1 MSEKRNLMINCDVCD
16 ARNAKEEY
24 LSGYEQI
31 MINTDLLLVSAESRG
46 VLERLPA
53 ICNTDNT
60 LEVDDDANLIFQNRS
75 TEINSKSVF
84 PADTVLA
91 VNGDLLIHS
100 DTSRQTLET
109 LRAVN
114 VTGSLLCPASLL
126 TCIKDLYVTGEIKS
140 YPDDCVVLP
149 PVFTPDE
156 YFHLR
161 AKEGQKYY
169 AEQEIRLIAPGI
181 DLGTLRDKKVQFI
194 SPRFFVPAEKA
205 ADALELFNETASM
218 EVIPQGYV
226 FVDTGKEL
234 SESLLKKYGNRLFFR
249 GDLTLTVGSIPLL
262 SRLEKLYVSGT
273 ILVPENLAEDFYQ
286 FDVECSSVKVVKEE
300 KRRILENSP
309 RIVLNKDILTAS
321 PQGVLVRN
329 CAVLTIEENITPQ
342 DILDHVEIV
351 NCARVDCAENQKAAV
366 YQKSTN
372 VPQIG
377 SREEN
382 GEPSGMLG
390 ILLNLA
396 ETKMINADKYVL

>member
-1 MSEKRNLMINCDVCD
+1 MSEKKNLMINCDVCD

-60 LEVDDDANLIFQNRS
+60 LEVDDNANLIFQNGRM
-75 TEINSKSVF
+75 EINSSSAF
-84 PADTVLA
+84 PADTVFA
-91 VNGDLLIHS
+91 VNGDLMIYS
-100 DTSRQTLET
+100 DTSRQTLEA

-126 TCIKDLYVTGEIKS
+126 TCIKELYVTGETKT
-140 YPDDCVVLP
+140 YPDDCIILP

-161 AKEGQKYY
+161 AREGQKYY
-169 AEQEIRLIAPGI
+169 VEQEVRLTVPGI
-181 DLGTLRDKKVQFI
+181 SLAALGDKKVQFI

-205 ADALELFNETASM
+205 ADALELFDEKASM
-218 EVIPQGYV
+218 VVIPRGCA
-226 FVDTGKEL
+226 FIDACEEL
-234 SESLLKKYGNRLFFR
+234 GENLLRKYGNRLFFR
-249 GDLTLTVGSIPLL
+249 GDLTLTAESIPLL

-273 ILVPENLAEDFYQ
+273 LLVPENLAEDFYQ

-309 RIVLNKDILTAS
+309 RIILDKNILTAS
-321 PQGVLVRN
+321 PQGVLVQN
-329 CAVLTIEENITPQ
+329 CAVLTIDENITPQ

-351 NCARVDCAENQKAAV
+351 NCARVDCSENQKAAV
-366 YQKSTN
+366 YQKSSN

>member
-31 MINTDLLLVSAESRG
+31 MINTDLLLVSPESRG
-46 VLERLPA
+46 ILERLPA

-60 LEVDDDANLIFQNRS
+60 LEVDDNAHLIFQNGS
-75 TEINSKSVF
+75 AEINSKSVF

-126 TCIKDLYVTGEIKS
+126 TCIKDLYVTGEIKT

-249 GDLTLTVGSIPLL
+249 GDLTLTEGSIPLL

-286 FDVECSSVKVVKEE
+286 FDVECSSVKFVKEE

-377 SREEN
+377 NREEN

>member
-169 AEQEIRLIAPGI
+169 AEQEIRLIAPGM

>member
-1 MSEKRNLMINCDVCD
+1 M
-16 ARNAKEEY
+16 A
-24 LSGYEQI
+24 
-31 MINTDLLLVSAESRG
+31 
-46 VLERLPA
+46 
-53 ICNTDNT
+53 
-60 LEVDDDANLIFQNRS
+60 F
-75 TEINSKSVF
+75 
-84 PADTVLA
+84 
-91 VNGDLLIHS
+91 
-100 DTSRQTLET
+100 
-109 LRAVN
+109 
-114 VTGSLLCPASLL
+114 SLFTA
-126 TCIKDLYVTGEIKS
+126 YM
-140 YPDDCVVLP
+140 CV
-149 PVFTPDE
+149 
-156 YFHLR
+156 YSS
-161 AKEGQKYY
+161 
-169 AEQEIRLIAPGI
+169 QEIRLIAPGI

-249 GDLTLTVGSIPLL
+249 GDLTLTEGSIPLL

-309 RIVLNKDILTAS
+309 RIVLDKDILTAS
-321 PQGVLVRN
+321 PPGVLIRN
-329 CAVLTIEENITPQ
+329 SAVLTIEENITPQ

-351 NCARVDCAENQKAAV
+351 NCSRVDCTENQKAAV

>member
-249 GDLTLTVGSIPLL
+249 GDLTLIEGSIPLL

-309 RIVLNKDILTAS
+309 RIVLDKDILTAS
-321 PQGVLVRN
+321 PPGVLIRN
-329 CAVLTIEENITPQ
+329 SAVLTIEENITPQ

-351 NCARVDCAENQKAAV
+351 NCARVDCTENQKAAV

>member
-126 TCIKDLYVTGEIKS
+126 TCIKDLYVTGEIKT

-249 GDLTLTVGSIPLL
+249 GDLTLIEGSIPLL

-377 SREEN
+377 SLEEN

>member
-300 KRRILENSP
+300 KRRMLENSP
-309 RIVLNKDILTAS
+309 RIILNKDILTAS

>member
-126 TCIKDLYVTGEIKS
+126 TCIKDLYVTGEIKT

-149 PVFTPDE
+149 PVVTPDE

-194 SPRFFVPAEKA
+194 SPRFFVPEEKA

-249 GDLTLTVGSIPLL
+249 GDLTLTEGSIPLL

>member
-1 MSEKRNLMINCDVCD
+1 MSEKKNLMINCDVCD

-46 VLERLPA
+46 ILERLPA

-126 TCIKDLYVTGEIKS
+126 TCIKDLYVTGEIKT

-249 GDLTLTVGSIPLL
+249 GDLTLIEGSIPLL

-342 DILDHVEIV
+342 DILDHVEVV
-351 NCARVDCAENQKAAV
+351 NCARVDCSESQKAAV

>member
-126 TCIKDLYVTGEIKS
+126 TCIKDLYVTGEIKT
-140 YPDDCVVLP
+140 YPDDCGVLP

-249 GDLTLTVGSIPLL
+249 GDLTLTEGSIPLL

>member
-126 TCIKDLYVTGEIKS
+126 TCIKDLYVTGEIKT

-161 AKEGQKYY
+161 AQEGQKYY

-249 GDLTLTVGSIPLL
+249 GDLTLTEGSIPLL

-286 FDVECSSVKVVKEE
+286 FDVEYSSVKVVKEE

>member
-1 MSEKRNLMINCDVCD
+1 MINCDVCD

-60 LEVDDDANLIFQNRS
+60 LEVDDNANLIFQNGRM
-75 TEINSKSVF
+75 EINSSSAF
-84 PADTVLA
+84 PADTVFA
-91 VNGDLLIHS
+91 VNGDLMIYS
-100 DTSRQTLET
+100 DTSRQTLEA

-126 TCIKDLYVTGEIKS
+126 TCIKELYVTGETKT
-140 YPDDCVVLP
+140 YPDDCIILP

-161 AKEGQKYY
+161 AREGQKYY
-169 AEQEIRLIAPGI
+169 VEQEVRLTVPGI
-181 DLGTLRDKKVQFI
+181 SLAALGDKKVQFI

-205 ADALELFNETASM
+205 ADALELFDEKASM
-218 EVIPQGYV
+218 VVIPRGCA
-226 FVDTGKEL
+226 FIDACEEF
-234 SESLLKKYGNRLFFR
+234 SENLLRKYGNRLFFR
-249 GDLTLTVGSIPLL
+249 GDLTLTAESIPLL

-273 ILVPENLAEDFYQ
+273 LLVPENLAEDFYQ

-309 RIVLNKDILTAS
+309 RIILDKNILTAS
-321 PQGVLVRN
+321 PQGVLVQN
-329 CAVLTIEENITPQ
+329 CAVLTIDENITPQ

>member
-46 VLERLPA
+46 ILERLPA

-60 LEVDDDANLIFQNRS
+60 LEVDDNAHLIFQNGS
-75 TEINSKSVF
+75 AEINSKSVF

-126 TCIKDLYVTGEIKS
+126 TCIKDLYVTGEIKT

-249 GDLTLTVGSIPLL
+249 GDLTLIEGSIPLL

-309 RIVLNKDILTAS
+309 RIVLDKDILTAS
-321 PQGVLVRN
+321 PPGVLIRN
-329 CAVLTIEENITPQ
+329 SAVLTIEENITPQ

-351 NCARVDCAENQKAAV
+351 NCSRVDCTENQKAAV

>member
-1 MSEKRNLMINCDVCD
+1 MSEKKNLMINCDVCD

-60 LEVDDDANLIFQNRS
+60 LEVDDNANLIFQNGRM
-75 TEINSKSVF
+75 EINSSSAF
-84 PADTVLA
+84 PADTVFA
-91 VNGDLLIHS
+91 VNGDLMIYS
-100 DTSRQTLET
+100 DTSRQTLEA

-126 TCIKDLYVTGEIKS
+126 TCIKELYVTGETKT
-140 YPDDCVVLP
+140 YPDDCIILP

-161 AKEGQKYY
+161 AREGQKYY
-169 AEQEIRLIAPGI
+169 VEQEVRLTVPGI
-181 DLGTLRDKKVQFI
+181 SLAALGDKKVQFI

-205 ADALELFNETASM
+205 ADALELFDEKASM
-218 EVIPQGYV
+218 VVIPRGCA
-226 FVDTGKEL
+226 FIDACEEL
-234 SESLLKKYGNRLFFR
+234 SENLLRKYGNRLFFR
-249 GDLTLTVGSIPLL
+249 GDLTLTAESIPLL

-273 ILVPENLAEDFYQ
+273 LLVPENLAEDFYQ

-309 RIVLNKDILTAS
+309 RIILDKNILTAS
-321 PQGVLVRN
+321 PQGVLVQN
-329 CAVLTIEENITPQ
+329 CAVLTIDENITPQ

-351 NCARVDCAENQKAAV
+351 NCARVDCSENQKAAV
-366 YQKSTN
+366 YQKSSN
-372 VPQIG
+372 VLQIG

>member
-126 TCIKDLYVTGEIKS
+126 TCIKDLYVTGEIKT

-249 GDLTLTVGSIPLL
+249 GDLTLTEGSIPLL

-286 FDVECSSVKVVKEE
+286 FDVEYSSVKVVKEE

-351 NCARVDCAENQKAAV
+351 NCSRVDCTENQKAAV

>member
-46 VLERLPA
+46 ILERLPA

-60 LEVDDDANLIFQNRS
+60 LEVDDNAHLIFQNGS
-75 TEINSKSVF
+75 AEINSKSAF

-126 TCIKDLYVTGEIKS
+126 TCIKDLYVTGEIKT

-218 EVIPQGYV
+218 EVIPQDMFLLIPVKSLAKV
-226 FVDTGKEL
+226 F
-234 SESLLKKYGNRLFFR
+234 
-249 GDLTLTVGSIPLL
+249 
-262 SRLEKLYVSGT
+262 
-273 ILVPENLAEDFYQ
+273 
-286 FDVECSSVKVVKEE
+286 
-300 KRRILENSP
+300 
-309 RIVLNKDILTAS
+309 
-321 PQGVLVRN
+321 
-329 CAVLTIEENITPQ
+329 
-342 DILDHVEIV
+342 
-351 NCARVDCAENQKAAV
+351 
-366 YQKSTN
+366 
-372 VPQIG
+372 
-377 SREEN
+377 
-382 GEPSGMLG
+382 
-390 ILLNLA
+390 
-396 ETKMINADKYVL
+396 

>member
-126 TCIKDLYVTGEIKS
+126 TCIKDLYVTGEIKT

-169 AEQEIRLIAPGI
+169 AEQEIRLIAPCI

-249 GDLTLTVGSIPLL
+249 GDLTLTEGSIPLL

>member
-126 TCIKDLYVTGEIKS
+126 TCIKDLYVTGEIKT
-140 YPDDCVVLP
+140 YPDNCVVLP

-249 GDLTLTVGSIPLL
+249 GDLTLTEGSIPLL

>member
-126 TCIKDLYVTGEIKS
+126 TCIKDLYVTGEIKT

-249 GDLTLTVGSIPLL
+249 GDLTLTEVSIPLL

-321 PQGVLVRN
+321 PPGVLIRN
-329 CAVLTIEENITPQ
+329 SAVLTIEENITPQ

>member
-46 VLERLPA
+46 ILERLPA

-126 TCIKDLYVTGEIKS
+126 TCIKDLYVTGEIKT

-249 GDLTLTVGSIPLL
+249 GDLTLIEGSIPLL

-286 FDVECSSVKVVKEE
+286 FDVERSSVKVVKEE

>member
-46 VLERLPA
+46 ILERLPA

-126 TCIKDLYVTGEIKS
+126 TCIKDLYVTGEIKT

-249 GDLTLTVGSIPLL
+249 GDLTLTEGSIPLL

-321 PQGVLVRN
+321 PPGVLIRN
-329 CAVLTIEENITPQ
+329 SAVLTIEENITPQ

>member
-31 MINTDLLLVSAESRG
+31 MVNTDLLLVSAESRG

-126 TCIKDLYVTGEIKS
+126 TCIKDLYVTGEIKT
-140 YPDDCVVLP
+140 YPDNCVVLP

-249 GDLTLTVGSIPLL
+249 GDLTLTEGSIPLL

>member
-31 MINTDLLLVSAESRG
+31 MINTELLLVSAESRG

-126 TCIKDLYVTGEIKS
+126 TCIKDLYVTGEIKT

-249 GDLTLTVGSIPLL
+249 GDLTLTEGSIPLL

>member
-1 MSEKRNLMINCDVCD
+1 MSEKKNLMINCDVCD

-60 LEVDDDANLIFQNRS
+60 LEVDDNANLIFQNGS
-75 TEINSKSVF
+75 MEINSSSAF
-84 PADTVLA
+84 PADTVFT
-91 VNGDLLIHS
+91 VNGDLMIHS
-100 DTSRQTLET
+100 DTSRQTLEA

-126 TCIKDLYVTGEIKS
+126 TCIKELYVTGETKT
-140 YPDDCVVLP
+140 YPDDCIILP

-161 AKEGQKYY
+161 AREGQKYY
-169 AEQEIRLIAPGI
+169 VEQEVRLTAPGI

-205 ADALELFNETASM
+205 ADALELFDEKASM
-218 EVIPQGYV
+218 VVIPRGYA
-226 FVDTGKEL
+226 FIDACEEL
-234 SESLLKKYGNRLFFR
+234 SENLLRKCGNRLFFR
-249 GDLTLTVGSIPLL
+249 GDLTLTGENLSLL

-273 ILVPENLAEDFYQ
+273 LLVPENLAEDFYQ

-309 RIVLNKDILTAS
+309 RIILDKNILTAS
-321 PQGVLVRN
+321 PQGILVQN

-342 DILDHVEIV
+342 DIIDHVEIV
-351 NCARVDCAENQKAAV
+351 NCARVDCSENQKAAV
-366 YQKSTN
+366 YQKSSN

>member
-46 VLERLPA
+46 ILERLPA

-60 LEVDDDANLIFQNRS
+60 LEVDDNAHLIFQNGS
-75 TEINSKSVF
+75 AEINSKSAF

-126 TCIKDLYVTGEIKS
+126 TCIKDLYVTGEIKT

-249 GDLTLTVGSIPLL
+249 GDLTLIEGSIPLL

-309 RIVLNKDILTAS
+309 RIVLDKDILTAS
-321 PQGVLVRN
+321 PPGVLIRN
-329 CAVLTIEENITPQ
+329 SAVLTIEENITPQ

-351 NCARVDCAENQKAAV
+351 NCSRVDCTENQKAAV

-390 ILLNLA
+390 IL
-396 ETKMINADKYVL
+396 

>member
-84 PADTVLA
+84 PADTFLA

-126 TCIKDLYVTGEIKS
+126 TCIKDLYVTGEIKT

-249 GDLTLTVGSIPLL
+249 GDLTLTEGSIPLL

>member
-126 TCIKDLYVTGEIKS
+126 TCIKDLYVTGEIKT

-249 GDLTLTVGSIPLL
+249 GDLTLIEGSIPLL

-309 RIVLNKDILTAS
+309 RIVLDKDILTAS
-321 PQGVLVRN
+321 PPGVLIRN
-329 CAVLTIEENITPQ
+329 SAVLTIEENITPQ

-351 NCARVDCAENQKAAV
+351 NCSRVDCTENQKAAV

>member
-16 ARNAKEEY
+16 ARNTKEEY

-126 TCIKDLYVTGEIKS
+126 TCIKDLYVTGEIKT

-249 GDLTLTVGSIPLL
+249 GDLTLTEGSIPLL

-377 SREEN
+377 SLEEN

>member
-46 VLERLPA
+46 ILERLPA

-126 TCIKDLYVTGEIKS
+126 TCIKDLYVTGEIKT

-249 GDLTLTVGSIPLL
+249 GDLTLIEGSIPLL

-351 NCARVDCAENQKAAV
+351 NCSRVDCTENQKAAV

>member
-46 VLERLPA
+46 ILERLPA

-126 TCIKDLYVTGEIKS
+126 TCIKDLYVTGEIKT

-249 GDLTLTVGSIPLL
+249 GDLTLTEGSIPLL

-309 RIVLNKDILTAS
+309 RIVLDKDILTAS
-321 PQGVLVRN
+321 PPGVLIRN
-329 CAVLTIEENITPQ
+329 SAVLTIEENITPQ

>member
-31 MINTDLLLVSAESRG
+31 MINTDLLLVSTESRG

-126 TCIKDLYVTGEIKS
+126 TCIKDLYVTGEIKT

-249 GDLTLTVGSIPLL
+249 GDLTLTEGSIPLL

>member
-126 TCIKDLYVTGEIKS
+126 TCIKDLYVTGEIKT

-249 GDLTLTVGSIPLL
+249 GDLTLTEGSIPLL

-377 SREEN
+377 SLEEN